1 METWTS
7 TERASRHP
15 RKGTNWEEGAEWKI
29 KIRLTFNYFMR
40 ENDPTSVKKHQQQ
53 KSILDSTTSN
63 FIWDWRWLFIQTSFR
78 QLSIRLDI
86 PIVVLWMQEYHVG
99 GTHCQV
105 GCEDAYQNKEHN
117 IHGFFLQEIENEIK
131 WAGERNLLRNKKIFH
146 VYTSWR
152 CQSGE
157 SWSTTLGIIGKNI
170 YKNLNTGI
178 EKSLC
183 CSWWRAVQSWKQ

>member
-1 METWTS
+1 METWPS
-7 TERASRHP
+7 RERASRHP

-117 IHGFFLQEIENEIK
+117 IHGFFSTRDRK
-131 WAGERNLLRNKKIFH
+131 RNKVGWRTKFITQQKDISC
-146 VYTSWR
+146 VYLVEVSVWGVMIDNPGNHR
-152 CQSGE
+152 KE
-157 SWSTTLGIIGKNI
+157 HI
-170 YKNLNTGI
+170 
-178 EKSLC
+178 
-183 CSWWRAVQSWKQ
+183 